1 MTTIILAGLA
11 YLIYLAA
18 PDFYDEW
25 KTNRAIKKRKA
36 VVRYKNHTR

>member
-25 KTNRAIKKRKA
+25 KTSRAIAKRMKTKKIKL
-36 VVRYKNHTR
+36 